1 MHARDHTGMQGFS
14 LAVREHRC
22 VVLFILAQVY
32 FASNLWSFGAWKENT
47 EVLAY
52 MVLFCSAWLLVLTLA
67 LLVFLGFSK
76 GPGSRMGQ
84 LLGAAVPTL
93 LSVPFLVDLH
103 AASTSLHWVQ
113 VTVLLPLLM
122 LYYHLG
128 PAQFIKTSCVM
139 IILILLAL
147 QGHRAGAAE
156 HQEHGHDPVTLDR
169 QPNVHVIMLDAF
181 THTAF
186 THEFMGMENPAADYL
201 AELDDAIYAG
211 AAGFVEAT
219 PTKPSWSMLF
229 ELGREGGATN
239 HGAFAGHTP
248 SLLATLLREN
258 GYFIQTGF
266 SAAYF
271 GKSKG
276 DYIDHYLTSEQLV
289 APLICLPGNQSR
301 LLGLC
306 TDFSLRLAAHIGPGE
321 IGGTWPDAVIDR
333 IMHAQEHI
341 ERPVFSG
348 YYIYYPIG
356 HTPPKSYTYGDEEAL
371 AAYKRHFAEAVRR
384 AHEFLRRIEQLRKR
398 FPDSIFIVA
407 GDHGPR
413 LTRNAEREEV
423 GDRFWVL
430 DANGVALALLNA
442 SNLCPQPRRWLVQQR
457 YLTPARMLAAALA
470 CDGESM
476 QLVEGFRDNKDF
488 VRFSGAPGLQ

>member
-1 MHARDHTGMQGFS
+1 MYARDHTGMQGFS
-14 LAVREHRC
+14 LALSERRC

-52 MVLFCSAWLLVLTLA
+52 IVLFCGAWLLVLTLA
-67 LLVFLGFSK
+67 LLAFLGFSR
-76 GPGSRMGQ
+76 GSGSLMGQ

-113 VTVLLPLLM
+113 VTALLPLLM

-128 PAQFIKTSCVM
+128 PAQFVKTSCVM

-147 QGHRAGAAE
+147 QGHRASAAE
-156 HQEHGHDPVTLDR
+156 HQEHGHDPVMLDR
-169 QPNVHVIMLDAF
+169 RPNVHVIMLDAF

-186 THEFMGMENPAADYL
+186 TREFMGMGNPAADYL
-201 AELDDAIYAG
+201 AGLDDAINAG

-258 GYFIQTGF
+258 GYFIQTGY
-266 SAAYF
+266 SNAYF
-271 GKSKG
+271 GKRKG
-276 DYIDHYLTSEQLV
+276 DYVDHYLTSGQLV
-289 APLICLPGNQSR
+289 VPLICLPGNQYR

-306 TDFSLRLAAHIGPGE
+306 TDFGLRVAARIWPGGPGSSWIE
-321 IGGTWPDAVIDR
+321 QVIDR
-333 IMHAQEHI
+333 LAHAEEHI
-341 ERPVFSG
+341 GRPVFSG
-348 YYIYYPIG
+348 YYIFDPIG
-356 HTPPKSYTYGDEEAL
+356 HTPQSYTYGDEEDL
-371 AAYKRHFAEAVRR
+371 AAYKRHFAEAVRQ
-384 AHEFLRRIEQLRKR
+384 AHEFLRKIEQLRKR
-398 FPDSIFIVA
+398 FPGSIFIVA

-423 GDRFWVL
+423 GDRFRVL

-442 SNLCPQPRRWLVQQR
+442 SNLCPQPRRWLAQQR

-476 QLVEGFRDNKDF
+476 RLVEGFRDNKDF